1 MENNNSNNT
10 KLDDFTK
17 PPLNLLT
24 NPDEMRGQK
33 PWDVNV
39 SQLLDLFIKIVE
51 KMETPDL
58 RLCGSAALSSALIYR
73 LKVESLFL
81 FEKLKARRQVI
92 DRGEEP
98 PYLLDFPYRYELST
112 TSLED
117 LVATL
122 EGILEEMLSYEPA
135 EKRVKPSI
143 MEADPIFEID
153 TFSTQ
158 IQKALADLK
167 LDIANVLRLQK
178 TILFSE
184 YVKNMDLMGKI
195 RTLLLLLF
203 TANDGLIKMIQQEE
217 DILITGAVQ
226 DVPGK

>member
-1 MENNNSNNT
+1 VGKNS
-10 KLDDFTK
+10 KLDDFAK

-39 SQLLDLFIKIVE
+39 SQLLDLFIRMVE
-51 KMETPDL
+51 QMDTPDL

-81 FEKLKARRQVI
+81 FEKLKVKRQVI
-92 DRGEEP
+92 DRGQP
-98 PYLLDFPYRYELST
+98 PYLLDLPYRYELST

-117 LVATL
+117 LVVTL
-122 EGILEEMLSYEPA
+122 EGILEEMLTYEPA
-135 EKRVKPSI
+135 EKRQKPSI
-143 MEADPIFEID
+143 MEADPIFEVD

-158 IQKALADLK
+158 IQKVLVDLK
-167 LDIANVLRLQK
+167 RDIANVLRLQK

-184 YVKNMDLMGKI
+184 YVKKMDLLEKI

-203 TANDGLIKMIQQEE
+203 TANDGLIRMIQQEE

-226 DVPGK
+226 DDTQ